1 MPDTIHIYAP
11 ATVANVACGFDTLGF
26 AIDRPG
32 DEIFARFSDEPGL
45 RNTAIHGDGGK
56 LPLEVEKNTAGVAAK
71 AVMQH
76 IGMTRGVELEIHKGL
91 PIGSGMGSSAASAV
105 GGAMAINELMD
116 RPLTRQ
122 ELLPFALEGE
132 AIASGGAIHADNVGP
147 SLLGGIILVRSNL
160 EYDTVKIDAPK
171 ELYAAIALPDIQI
184 LTVEARAVLRK
195 EIPMK
200 DAIVQWGNLG
210 AMIAGLV
217 QADYGLIS
225 RSLVD
230 VIAEPYRASLI
241 PAFHKVKAAAME
253 TGALGCSI
261 SGAGPAIFALCEGDR
276 TAFKTAMAMQRV
288 FLENGIDCKRN
299 VSAINVDG
307 AKRLA

>member
-1 MPDTIHIYAP
+1 MSDSIHIYAP

-32 DEIFARFSDEPGL
+32 DEIFARFSDQPGL
-45 RNTAIHGDGGK
+45 KITAIHGDGGK
-56 LPLEVEKNTAGVAAK
+56 LPLEVDKNTATVAAK
-71 AVMQH
+71 AVMDH
-76 IGMTRGVELEIHKGL
+76 LGLKRGVELEIHKGL

-105 GGAMAINELMD
+105 AGAMAINELMD
-116 RPLTRQ
+116 RPLSRKD
-122 ELLPFALEGE
+122 LLPFALKGE

-147 SLLGGIILVRSNL
+147 CLLGGIILVRSNL
-160 EYDTVKIDAPK
+160 EYDTVSIQAP
-171 ELYAAIALPDIQI
+171 ENLYAAVALPAIQI
-184 LTVEARAVLRK
+184 LTVEARAVMRN

-200 DAIVQWGNLG
+200 DAVTQWGNLG
-210 AMIAGLV
+210 AMIAGLT
-217 QADYGLIS
+217 QSDYGLIS

-230 VIAEPYRASLI
+230 VIAEPYRAKLI
-241 PAFHKVKAAAME
+241 PAFHKVKQAAIS

-276 TAFKTAMAMQRV
+276 KAFKVAMEMQKT
-288 FLENGIDCKRN
+288 FEHNGIACKRY
-299 VSAINVDG
+299 VSAINAEG